1 MRRRRRAHAA
11 HRARRGPS
19 HGASGVGLLA
29 LPQRH
34 AADGG
39 RALPVQRP
47 CGAWTGRPV
56 AARGTRL
63 LPPAPTARCAAA
75 GSTRSGPVA
84 HASTRC
90 RGSRAHQAGPRC
102 RAGAP
107 AAGPWAAALA
117 SERRRLGMSCPWRK
131 ERSEA
136 AGLGFQTA
144 AHPFIRHQIS
154 SWPPDL
160 DERSKSFRVRISADW
175 AELGQCAQ
183 MGRAQGERFTG

>member
-75 GSTRSGPVA
+75 GSTRPGPVA

-160 DERSKSFRVRISADW
+160 DERSRFLRIRVSWD
-175 AELGQCAQ
+175 GPNGPTVQF
-183 MGRAQGERFTG
+183 GPRAW